1 MEKEQ
6 TTLSM
11 VRLCLGFGLLLAISP
26 LSSAVETVVSSMV
39 LSARVVGW
47 ADQTVF
53 AACFIGTIAA
63 IARCSSKGFNVSHR
77 AALLCAAMVA
87 IETGMGLTALA
98 EAGAAHDLASVL
110 LTVSSALR
118 GVGVAVFQVLYVCEL
133 AQASSRERHFDAL
146 LPLALVVSAVATL
159 GMWALSFLF
168 GPWPT
173 IIAMTVLPIAS
184 LALFPRRPDP
194 GDVEERA
201 PRKSPAKID
210 MPLSTC
216 VILGSFGVAQG
227 CTWAVLYSMPGESLP
242 LCSCL
247 GFLVLDVF
255 LLVAARKRP
264 VGSESSLG
272 AALRGV
278 TLVTS
283 FAFLVLP
290 LLLPVSPR
298 AAVFLMSVAWA
309 AQILIL
315 IIVPM
320 QMLDQL
326 PVSVLS
332 VIASGSFPVGVGVV
346 LSSVVAG
353 IVVGSSN
360 GSSLGLSVIT
370 ALACFCLVCSAL
382 LMPAGSFDARALGI
396 REHLKTD
403 DPVEHLRLRCDEVAR
418 KEGLTDR
425 EREVMFLLVQG
436 LSRPRVAEALTV
448 SEQTVKTHAKHIY
461 EKLEVHSLRE
471 MVLLV
476 ETGRRYGDSPQDE

>member
-6 TTLSM
+6 AVFSM

-26 LSSAVETVVSSMV
+26 LSSAVETIVSVMV
-39 LSARVVGW
+39 LSARVAGW
-47 ADQTVF
+47 SDQTVF
-53 AACFIGTIAA
+53 GACFIGAIAA
-63 IARCSSKGFNVSHR
+63 IAWFSSKGFDASRRPV
-77 AALLCAAMVA
+77 LLGVAMLS
-87 IETGMGLTALA
+87 IEAGMALTALA
-98 EAGAAHDLASVL
+98 EAGGAFHASGGL
-110 LTVSSALR
+110 LTASAALR
-118 GVGVAVFQVLYVCEL
+118 GVGVAAFQVLYVCEL
-133 AQASSRERHFDAL
+133 VQASSRERHFDAL

-159 GMWALSFLF
+159 GIWGLSFLF
-168 GPWPT
+168 GPWPALA
-173 IIAMTVLPIAS
+173 AMAIFPIVS
-184 LALFPRRPDP
+184 LVLFPRRS
-194 GDVEERA
+194 GLSAGEERA
-201 PRKSPAKID
+201 PRKAPAKIE
-210 MPLSTC
+210 MPFSTRI
-216 VILGSFGVAQG
+216 ILGSFGVAQG

-247 GFLVLDVF
+247 GFLALDLF

-264 VGSESSLG
+264 LGSESSLG

-290 LLLPVSPR
+290 LLLPLSPR

-315 IIVPM
+315 IIVPVR
-320 QMLDQL
+320 MLEQL

-332 VIASGSFPVGVGVV
+332 VIVSGSFPVGVGVV
-346 LSSVVAG
+346 LSSLIAG
-353 IVVGSSN
+353 IVVGVSN
-360 GSSLGLSVIT
+360 GSGIGLSAIT
-370 ALACFCLVCSAL
+370 ALACLCLVCSAL
-382 LMPAGSFDARALGI
+382 LMPAGPFDARALGI
-396 REHLKTD
+396 REHLRAE
-403 DPVEHLRLRCDEVAR
+403 DPIEHLSLRCDEVAR
-418 KEGLTDR
+418 KEGLTSR

-436 LSRPRVAEALTV
+436 LSRRRVAEALTV

-476 ETGRRYGDSPQDE
+476 ETGRRYGDSPHEE